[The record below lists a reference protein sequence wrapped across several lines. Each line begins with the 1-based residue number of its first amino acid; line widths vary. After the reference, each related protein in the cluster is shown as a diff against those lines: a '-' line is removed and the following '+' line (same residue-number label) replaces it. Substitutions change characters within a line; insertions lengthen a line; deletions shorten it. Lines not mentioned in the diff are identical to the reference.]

1 MEGLPS
7 EEPQI
12 ENKPVKEANVA
23 VRPEE
28 EQVKAKAAVALI
40 DAHHS
45 GNLAS
50 VLNPTEKAKV
60 EDKPVAEAKREGLP
74 TEEPQI
80 ENTAVK
86 ETNLAVR
93 PEEEQVKAKAA
104 EGLIEAHRSGN
115 LASVSNP
122 TEKAKVEDKP
132 VEEAKMEGLP
142 SEEPQ
147 IENIPVKEAN
157 VAVRP
162 EEEQVKA
169 KTAVALI
176 DAHHSGNLAS
186 VLNP

>member
-60 EDKPVAEAKREGLP
+60 EGKPVEEAKMEGLPIEKPQVENNAVKEANVAVRPEEEQVKAKAAVALIDAHHSGNLAFVLNPTEKAKVEDKPVAEAKREGLP

-80 ENTAVK
+80 ENTAEK

-93 PEEEQVKAKAA
+93 PEEEQVK
-104 EGLIEAHRSGN
+104 
-115 LASVSNP
+115 
-122 TEKAKVEDKP
+122 
-132 VEEAKMEGLP
+132 
-142 SEEPQ
+142 
-147 IENIPVKEAN
+147 
-157 VAVRP
+157 
-162 EEEQVKA
+162 
-169 KTAVALI
+169 
-176 DAHHSGNLAS
+176 
-186 VLNP
+186 